1 MYICIFFTIFSIK
14 CLRKLNKLKLLVYY
28 KIQSTRTMMILK
40 CNLCQNE
47 FKKKQSLQVHLNEKR
62 CKSELLQNLHKLHE
76 YIEQLKNNQ
85 HQTINQSIIGGDHN
99 TYINVKIEINP
110 ITKLDIS
117 HIEPEKMK
125 HLIEKYDDVTPKNPE
140 KLNLLLTDYIKDVIC
155 DKEHPENHAVKYI
168 KKKPPTYNCFIEDT
182 EGNTV
187 TVIKGLKDTCEV
199 LSDPMLNTLKTKLKE
214 FLQKYKEDEEFDYS
228 LYEDAIKQL
237 RKELNKGAVK
247 KALSSVLQNDI
258 LNNIQMKLN
267 ISANK
272 S

>member
-1 MYICIFFTIFSIK
+1 ML
-14 CLRKLNKLKLLVYY
+14 LR
-28 KIQSTRTMMILK
+28 
-40 CNLCQNE
+40 CNLCNND
-47 FKKKQSLQVHLNEKR
+47 FKKKQSLLIHLNDKR
-62 CKSELLQNLHKLHE
+62 CKSHLLDNLYQLHE
-76 YIEQLKNNQ
+76 LIENLKITSNS
-85 HQTINQSIIGGDHN
+85 QTISQSIVGGDHN

-125 HLIEKYDDVTPKNPE
+125 MLIEKYDDDATSKSPE

-155 DKEHPENHAVKYI
+155 DNEHPENHAVKYT

-187 TVIKGLKDTCEV
+187 SVIKGLKDTCEV
-199 LSDPMLNTLKTKLKE
+199 LSDPMLNTLKTKLKD

-237 RKELNKGAVK
+237 KKELNKGVVK

-272 S
+272 SN

>member
-1 MYICIFFTIFSIK
+1 MSKCSFKCYICSNVFAQK
-14 CLRKLNKLKLLVYY
+14 K
-28 KIQSTRTMMILK
+28 
-40 CNLCQNE
+40 NLQR
-47 FKKKQSLQVHLNEKR
+47 HLTEKT
-62 CKSELLQNLHKLHE
+62 CKSPLLNNLNDLNILLQELE
-76 YIEQLKNNQ
+76 DLKGKINISNSPIIVGNNNYNN
-85 HQTINQSIIGGDHN
+85 I
-99 TYINVKIEINP
+99 KIEIHINP
-110 ITKLDIS
+110 ITKLDTS

>member
-1 MYICIFFTIFSIK
+1 MSHICYICNNSFTK
-14 CLRKLNKLKLLVYY
+14 RP
-28 KIQSTRTMMILK
+28 
-40 CNLCQNE
+40 
-47 FKKKQSLQVHLNEKR
+47 SLERHWKDKR
-62 CKSELLQNLHKLHE
+62 CKSPLLENLKELSVL
-76 YIEQLKNNQ
+76 IEQLKQCQN
-85 HQTINQSIIGGDHN
+85 QTINQSIIGGDHN

-125 HLIEKYDDVTPKNPE
+125 NLIEKYDDDINNKNPN

-182 EGNTV
+182 DGNTV

-199 LSDPMLNTLKTKLKE
+199 LSDPMLNTLKIKLKE

-228 LYEDAIKQL
+228 LYEDGIKQL
-237 RKELNKGAVK
+237 RKELNKEAVK

-267 ISANK
+267 ISAKK

>member
-1 MYICIFFTIFSIK
+1 MSHLCYICNNSFTQ
-14 CLRKLNKLKLLVYY
+14 RP
-28 KIQSTRTMMILK
+28 
-40 CNLCQNE
+40 
-47 FKKKQSLQVHLNEKR
+47 SLERHWKDKR
-62 CKSELLQNLHKLHE
+62 CKSPLLDNLKELSIL
-76 YIEQLKNNQ
+76 IEQLKSGQN
-85 HQTINQSIIGGDHN
+85 QTINQSIIGGDHN
-99 TYINVKIEINP
+99 MYINVKIEINP

-117 HIEPEKMK
+117 HIEPDKMK
-125 HLIEKYDDVTPKNPE
+125 HLIEKYDDVTPKNPD

-155 DKEHPENHAVKYI
+155 DKEHPENHSVKYI

-182 EGNTV
+182 QGNTV

-272 S
+272 I